1 MDRAV
6 CSPPARDAG
15 SAAPPPRGGD
25 ALRPPPL
32 PAVAFRRRL
41 SDKAA
46 KGFFALCALL
56 VVLPLFLIFFDLLW
70 KGARELKPSLITDLP
85 HPVGE
90 PGGGIAN
97 GIVGTLTL
105 AGLAMT
111 GGIPLA
117 VMCGIYLAEYGKGAF
132 ASVVRF
138 AVDML
143 MGVPSIIMGIF
154 GYVLWVIP
162 MKRFSAW
169 AGASSLAMIF
179 IPIVVRTTEEMLRT
193 VPLSLREAA
202 LALGIERWKTTLF
215 ITVRTA
221 SAGILTG
228 ILLAMARIVGETA
241 PLLFT
246 ALGNQFWQSGLDQ
259 PIAAVPLQIFNY
271 AISPYEDWHD
281 KAWAGAVVLIGMVLL
296 ISAGARFLARE
307 RKWRGAGGK

>member
-1 MDRAV
+1 METIAYRRKAADRA
-6 CSPPARDAG
+6 AKTMF
-15 SAAPPPRGGD
+15 
-25 ALRPPPL
+25 
-32 PAVAFRRRL
+32 AV
-41 SDKAA
+41 S
-46 KGFFALCALL
+46 ALL

-70 KGARELKPSLITDLP
+70 KGARELKWTLLTDLP

-97 GIVGTLTL
+97 GILGTLTI
-105 AGLAMT
+105 AGLAMA
-111 GGIPLA
+111 GGIPVA
-117 VMCGIYLAEYGKGAF
+117 VMCGIYLAEYGRGKF

-138 AVDML
+138 GVDTL
-143 MGVPSIIMGIF
+143 AGVPSIIMGIF
-154 GYVLWVIP
+154 GYLLWVIP

-169 AGASSLAMIF
+169 AGAAALAMIF
-179 IPIVVRTTEEMLRT
+179 IPVVVRTTEEMLRT
-193 VPLSLREAA
+193 VPQSVREAA

-221 SAGILTG
+221 TAGIVTG

-259 PIAAVPLQIFNY
+259 PIAAVPLQVFNY
-271 AISPYEDWHD
+271 AISPYDDWHD

-296 ISAGARFLARE
+296 ISIGARYFTRV
-307 RKWRGAGGK
+307 KK